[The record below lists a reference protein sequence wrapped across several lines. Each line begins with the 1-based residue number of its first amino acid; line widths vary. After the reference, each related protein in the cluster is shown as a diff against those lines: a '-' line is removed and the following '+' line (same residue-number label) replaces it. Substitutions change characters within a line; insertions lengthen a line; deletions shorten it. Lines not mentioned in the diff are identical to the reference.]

1 VKMSDQEALSSTN
14 CSSDEYYTIEEDSS
28 KSETESI
35 STFCDAKEEDDQSQY
50 SLTLAIKDIEDKLS
64 DVLIENVKL
73 KNILKQKDDAIR
85 KQFNTIVILEREI
98 MQICENYKIKFVE
111 IKNLVAQSKPDNK
124 NLYAMISSSD
134 VQDSSIN
141 CDSSDEGCNGL
152 IIQSEVTT
160 NDELVGCKADST
172 EDLMQKIKEMTT
184 SHAQFQSK
192 LNEVEKQR
200 EADLD
205 QFNKQLENRQNELE
219 LLKHQL
225 VLPEKSKLLKL
236 INEDYKKKLE
246 RKYLIEVIK
255 LLEQKLQ
262 ISGINCGTQIERN
275 VPESDSQNEKC
286 REFIECF
293 IKQCVQNT
301 DLKQFETD
309 CKRVV
314 QTFKNLQLSCDD
326 IFIENVTN
334 KKNDAIC
341 DYRKILIEEQLQRIK
356 DERITLMIQRQFLK
370 VLADYNKVVTQL
382 EMLKYK
388 NSRLSELNEADSSTQ
403 NFAMIEKC
411 LFEEKKIFDA
421 EIKKMSE
428 NRLNIEKEEQSIREE
443 WELLSVERAVLLVE
457 KDELIEESRRLEHEY
472 SLLKQKT
479 AAFNEINA
487 KQRRDVAL
495 EEKLRQTTDELEG
508 VKVELQN
515 KHETIAKLQEELSKL
530 NNQESEVTAYKLQA
544 EMQEA
549 EFLAMRE
556 AERNYLQQIE
566 NLSTEIYQ
574 LREENCQPAERNQ
587 NANNEGNL

>member
-1 VKMSDQEALSSTN
+1 MSDQEALSSTN
-14 CSSDEYYTIEEDSS
+14 CSSDEYCTIEEDSS

-35 STFCDAKEEDDQSQY
+35 STFSDAKEENDQSQY

-111 IKNLVAQSKPDNK
+111 IKNLVAQSKQDNK

-134 VQDSSIN
+134 VQNSSIN
-141 CDSSDEGCNGL
+141 CDSSDEGCNVTLRNGL
-152 IIQSEVTT
+152 IIRSEVTT

-172 EDLMQKIKEMTT
+172 EDLMQKIKKMAT
-184 SHAQFQSK
+184 SRAQLQSK

-200 EADLD
+200 KADLD

-246 RKYLIEVIK
+246 RKYLIEIIK

-262 ISGINCGTQIERN
+262 ISQINCGTQIERN
-275 VPESDSQNEKC
+275 VPESDSQDEKC

-341 DYRKILIEEQLQRIK
+341 DYRNILIEEQLQRIK
-356 DERITLMIQRQFLK
+356 DERITLMVQRQFLK

-382 EMLKYK
+382 EMLKYE
-388 NSRLSELNEADSSTQ
+388 NSRLSELNETDSSAQ
-403 NFAMIEKC
+403 NFAVIEKC

-428 NRLNIEKEEQSIREE
+428 KRLSIEQEKQSIREE
-443 WELLSVERAVLLVE
+443 WELLSVERTVLLVE
-457 KDELIEESRRLEHEY
+457 KDELIEESRRLKHEY
-472 SLLKQKT
+472 SLLEQKT
-479 AAFNEINA
+479 AAFNNKNA
-487 KQRRDVAL
+487 KQTRDVAL

-515 KHETIAKLQEELSKL
+515 THETIAELQEELSKL

-549 EFLAMRE
+549 EFLVMRE

-574 LREENCQPAERNQ
+574 LREENRQLAERNQ
-587 NANNEGNL
+587 NENN